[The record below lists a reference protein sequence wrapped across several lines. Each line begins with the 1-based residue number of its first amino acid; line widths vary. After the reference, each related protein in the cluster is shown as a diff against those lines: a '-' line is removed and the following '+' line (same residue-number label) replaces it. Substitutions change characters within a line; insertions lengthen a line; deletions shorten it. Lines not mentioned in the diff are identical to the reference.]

1 MCAGRIS
8 FRHAKSFYQTMSFK
22 EITLKD
28 MAGMTSFT
36 RTSIYNYFQTWEEIL
51 LVLMYKEDKR
61 RVEELD
67 AMQNA

>member
-1 MCAGRIS
+1 
-8 FRHAKSFYQTMSFK
+8 MSFK

-36 RTSIYNYFQTWEEIL
+36 RTSIYNYFQTWKEIL